1 MAQPN
6 RLFLCLGLIAMMLNV
21 TGAQSTSKPGLGFGT
36 IGIAAGQTARV
47 KALNLGSGSLEATTS
62 SCSVTLQFLNAEG
75 QVIKQKVVTLGVGK
89 AAWLDLKSDELIETV
104 DLRTEVRASL
114 LFGYFGGANP
124 PRMIFQK
131 YDCNIVPGLELYD
144 TSTGRTIFVLT
155 DAKQLPITP
164 QQ

>member
-6 RLFLCLGLIAMMLNV
+6 RFFLCLGLSAMMLNV
-21 TGAQSTSKPGLGFGT
+21 TGAQSTSQPGLGFGT

-47 KALNLGSGSLEATTS
+47 KALNLGSGSLEATS
-62 SCSVTLQFLNAEG
+62 SCSVTLQFLDAEG

-89 AAWLDLKSDELIETV
+89 AAWLDLKSDELIETA

-124 PRMIFQK
+124 PRMILQK